1 MKIPVRTT
9 EGHRHD
15 TTRGETRRCIVP
27 GFVTLSC
34 TAGYLGRTHSRTQP
48 MRRLLGLT
56 LISAAMACSD
66 ATAPLV
72 EEQDLWA
79 DSGLQWADVGR
90 TCEPSAPARAL
101 TAEQRATLPGPS
113 PISDSELAELTRDV
127 TGGFGGIMV
136 PDGVW
141 TMYLVDPSA
150 RDEATA
156 ELLALDAIP
165 RAPQVVL
172 KGRWTFAEMFDW
184 QQYLF
189 VNMGFPAGMVYA
201 DVQEARNRLEFGV
214 LDEAARAELE
224 AGLTALDVPCYLVAI
239 GISAPI
245 VSR

>member
-1 MKIPVRTT
+1 
-9 EGHRHD
+9 
-15 TTRGETRRCIVP
+15 
-27 GFVTLSC
+27 
-34 TAGYLGRTHSRTQP
+34 

-56 LISAAMACSD
+56 LLSAAIACSD

-72 EEQDLWA
+72 EIPDLLD

-90 TCEPSAPARAL
+90 TCEPSAPARVL

-113 PISDSELAELTRDV
+113 PTSDYELAELTRDV

-156 ELLALDAIP
+156 ELLALGAIP
-165 RAPQVVL
+165 QAPQVVL

-184 QQYLF
+184 KRYLA
-189 VNMGFPAGMVYA
+189 VHMEWPAGMVSA
-201 DVQEARNRLEFGV
+201 DVQEGRNRIEYGV
-214 LDEAARAELE
+214 RDETARAELE
-224 AGLTALDVPCYLVAI
+224 AGLTGLDLPCYLVAI
-239 GISAPI
+239 GISGPI
-245 VSR
+245 QAL